1 VTSPLRNITLAWA
14 FCLTGVGTALLG
26 ATLPAILHEWRLND
40 SHGGL
45 ILFAAWAG
53 STLGA
58 LFARGVSGRTGIV
71 GLLLSGGELFWLSLG
86 GTHSPAFAFFLYGL
100 GLGTTMTAISLC
112 RASEVSPTDTDLELN
127 RLNLIWAIGACFAPA
142 LALHSL
148 KLLTVTQIFRVL
160 SFVFLISAAALSFAL
175 LCRRSTQIRA
185 GGTKSHA
192 DLPWAPV
199 GLCLVAAVAVGL
211 ESALGGW
218 LTTYAARF
226 QFGLTAAISANSFF
240 WAGLLFSRGLHSIP
254 TLRFLHTNGA
264 RVGHIAAT
272 GLALVLLTAFPNRW
286 LLPTAGL
293 LAGFGLGPLYPL
305 ALSVALPRYRSTAV
319 FVSAGLGA
327 STLPWITGALST
339 HYDSLRIGL
348 LACCAAFLLLA
359 GTARQFRTNLTDVT

>member
-1 VTSPLRNITLAWA
+1 MTKPLRSFSLAWA
-14 FCLTGVGTALLG
+14 FGLTGVGTALLG
-26 ATLPAILHEWRLND
+26 ATLPATLHEWRLND

-53 STLGA
+53 STVGA
-58 LFARGVSGRTGIV
+58 LFARGVSGLTGIV
-71 GLLLSGGELFWLSLG
+71 GLVLSAIELFWLSLG

-112 RASEVSPTDTDLELN
+112 RASEVPTTETDLELN

-148 KLLTVTQIFRVL
+148 KLLTVTQLFRVL
-160 SFVFLISAAALSFAL
+160 SFVFLISAGALSFAL
-175 LCRRSTQIRA
+175 LCRRSSQTRS
-185 GGTKSHA
+185 GGNKPEA

-199 GLCLVAAVAVGL
+199 GLCLLAAVAVGL

-226 QFGLTAAISANSFF
+226 HFGLTAAISANSFF
-240 WAGLLFSRGLHSIP
+240 WAGLLLSRGLHSLP
-254 TLRFLHTNGA
+254 TLRALHTNLA
-264 RVGHIAAT
+264 RIGHVAAT

-286 LLPTAGL
+286 MLPTAGL

-339 HYDSLRIGL
+339 RYGSLRIGL
-348 LACCAAFLLLA
+348 LGCCAAFLLLA
-359 GTARQFRTNLTDVT
+359 GTARQFRTDAAETT